1 MGRLRA
7 SSVVGVV
14 VWAAAGLCL
23 AWALMR
29 TFGIERGFPLQ
40 AVVAWTPFVVPVAAV
55 MTIAAAVARRLGALA
70 CAALATVLLLVAI
83 VPRVVGGGMTRR
95 ERTARSFGC

>member
-14 VWAAAGLCL
+14 VWAAAGFCL

-29 TFGIERGFPLQ
+29 TFGLERGFPLQ

-55 MTIAAAVARRLGALA
+55 VAIAAASPAGGARSPALPSRPSCFWSPSCRA
-70 CAALATVLLLVAI
+70 SWPA
-83 VPRVVGGGMTRR
+83 GMTRR
-95 ERTARSFGC
+95 ERAARSFGC